1 MARTKA
7 SKFCIPCTV
16 NVPERFFDAL
26 ARALSSVQLSL
37 YFYKLFFIILFY
49 KFQKVTGLKAWG
61 EASNSYHKFV
71 RTLSIVD
78 VRRAD
83 FKGSRAPSRASVFL
97 KVDALVRVISPVHFI
112 YIIYIINNFI
122 YENIILY
129 IFIIL

>member
-7 SKFCIPCTV
+7 SNFSIPCTA
-16 NVPERFFDAL
+16 NVPEGFFDAF
-26 ARALSSVQLSL
+26 ARAFSSVQLLL

-78 VRRAD
+78 VRRSD
-83 FKGSRAPSRASVFL
+83 FGGSGAPSRASVFL
-97 KVDALVRVISPVHFI
+97 KVDALVRAISPVYFYMFFHF
-112 YIIYIINNFI
+112 
-122 YENIILY
+122 L
-129 IFIIL
+129 LKLKL

>member
-7 SKFCIPCTV
+7 SKFCIPCTT
-16 NVPERFFDAL
+16 NVPERFFDAF
-26 ARALSSVQLSL
+26 ARAFSSVQLSL

-71 RTLSIVD
+71 RTLPIVD

-83 FKGSRAPSRASVFL
+83 FGGSGAPSRASVFL
-97 KVDALVRVISPVHFI
+97 KVDALVRAISPVHFTYTI
-112 YIIYIINNFI
+112 YI
-122 YENIILY
+122 
-129 IFIIL
+129 